1 MVPTPASARM
11 IRMVIS
17 ALVAGGLG
25 VGSNILTAM
34 SNGGTV
40 SKEAL
45 TVAIITGVML
55 TLKDVQAYLSQSPS
69 SANA

>member
-1 MVPTPASARM
+1 MALTPAGARM

-45 TVAIITGVML
+45 TVAIITGLML

-69 SANA
+69 STSA